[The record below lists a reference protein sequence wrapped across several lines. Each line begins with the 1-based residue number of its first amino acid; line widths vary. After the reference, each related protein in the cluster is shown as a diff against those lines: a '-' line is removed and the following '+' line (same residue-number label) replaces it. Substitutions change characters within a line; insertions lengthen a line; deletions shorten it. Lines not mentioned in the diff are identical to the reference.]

1 MPTPPSSS
9 TPRNID
15 STNTLDLTLLNSSPP
30 DGTELR
36 QANALVNSA
45 LRESII
51 QSPIR
56 RYIKRAGEA
65 FEKTQSENV
74 LLRKENNEQRALLQ
88 QRKERK
94 KGKRVAL
101 KGKFVFNTQ
110 EILEVVEQAEAEAS
124 TSKSKN
130 KRRIQQN
137 TLKIDDNIEEE
148 QENNESES
156 ESDCIIV
163 ARRK

>member
-1 MPTPPSSS
+1 MPTPPPT
-9 TPRNID
+9 TPREID
-15 STNTLDLTLLNSSPP
+15 STEALDLTLLDSSPP

-36 QANALVNSA
+36 QANTLIKSV

-51 QSPIR
+51 QSPVR
-56 RYIKRAGEA
+56 RYIERAGAA

-74 LLRKENNEQRALLQ
+74 LLRRENTEQRELLR

-110 EILEVVEQAEAEAS
+110 EILEVVERAKAEAS
-124 TSKSKN
+124 TSKSKR
-130 KRRIQQN
+130 KRRVRRN
-137 TLKIDDNIEEE
+137 SPEIEEE
-148 QENNESES
+148 IEEIYENNNTES

-163 ARRK
+163 TARR